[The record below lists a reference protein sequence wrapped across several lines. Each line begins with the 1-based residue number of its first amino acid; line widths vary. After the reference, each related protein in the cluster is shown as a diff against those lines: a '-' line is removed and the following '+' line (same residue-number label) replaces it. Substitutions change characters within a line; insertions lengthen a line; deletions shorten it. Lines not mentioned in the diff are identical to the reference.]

1 MRRRTAALARRARRA
16 DARPDTRVTRVKVD
30 VGFEQA
36 CRAFAGRKVTEG
48 PGRADDLQTAGK
60 KDRYAKACLFVD
72 NAGSDVVL
80 GMLVLAR
87 ELLKAGTRV
96 VLAANEL
103 PNINDVT
110 ADELALMFTPL
121 ADRPSVEDAILRNAA
136 AEGNLS
142 VVSTGSDLPVI
153 DLSDLSPDFVQ
164 STSDC
169 DLIVLEGMGRGIET
183 NLLAQFRCD
192 ALNIGMIKHV
202 RGPFRSATPGSA
214 AGTDTRIRFFRS
226 RRWRAP
232 SRTTGS
238 STAYFGSGGR
248 PATPER
254 GGRGRW
260 PPGAATTPT

>member
-1 MRRRTAALARRARRA
+1 MRGRTAVLARRARRA
-16 DARPDTRVTRVKVD
+16 DARADTRGTRVKVD

-48 PGRADDLQTAGK
+48 PGRADDLQTAGE

-121 ADRPSVEDAILRNAA
+121 AGPSIEDEILRDAA
-136 AEGNLS
+136 ADGNLS

-153 DLSDLSPDFVQ
+153 DLSDLSPECVQ
-164 STSDC
+164 STTDC

-183 NLLAQFRCD
+183 NLLAQFHCD

-202 RGPFRSATPGSA
+202 RCSFRSATPGRA
-214 AGTDTRIRFFRS
+214 AGTDARICSAGGGVRLQEQPTLRLRFPVPVARQRRRS
-226 RRWRAP
+226 A
-232 SRTTGS
+232 
-238 STAYFGSGGR
+238 
-248 PATPER
+248 
-254 GGRGRW
+254 
-260 PPGAATTPT
+260 

>member
-1 MRRRTAALARRARRA
+1 M
-16 DARPDTRVTRVKVD
+16 
-30 VGFEQA
+30 
-36 CRAFAGRKVTEG
+36 TEG
-48 PGRADDLQTAGK
+48 PGRPDDLQTAGE

-121 ADRPSVEDAILRNAA
+121 ADRPSVLEDEILRNAA
-136 AEGNLS
+136 ADGNLS

-153 DLSDLSPDFVQ
+153 DLSDLSPEFVQ
-164 STSDC
+164 STADC

-183 NLLAQFRCD
+183 NLLAQFHCD

-202 RGPFRSATPGSA
+202 RCSFRSAIPGRA
-214 AGTDTRIRFFRS
+214 AGTDARICSAGGGVRLQEQPTLRLRFSVPVARQRRRS
-226 RRWRAP
+226 A
-232 SRTTGS
+232 
-238 STAYFGSGGR
+238 
-248 PATPER
+248 
-254 GGRGRW
+254 
-260 PPGAATTPT
+260 

>member
-1 MRRRTAALARRARRA
+1 M
-16 DARPDTRVTRVKVD
+16 
-30 VGFEQA
+30 
-36 CRAFAGRKVTEG
+36 TEG

-121 ADRPSVEDAILRNAA
+121 AGPSIEDEILRDAA
-136 AEGNLS
+136 ADGNLS

-153 DLSDLSPDFVQ
+153 DLSDLSPEFVQ

-202 RGPFRSATPGSA
+202 RGPFRSATPGRA

-238 STAYFGSGGR
+238 STAFSGSGGP

-254 GGRGRW
+254 RGRRRW
-260 PPGAATTPT
+260 RPGAATTPT